1 MRSAFSM
8 IVMVLRSVI
17 PLQYGGSGRFQ
28 PWAPHQSSLRKITE
42 WLPFAA
48 RHARTKLSNARRS
61 AMDQDDLP
69 PPKRDNDPADEQTF
83 AGALGLTFAGFAWVA
98 IFAVLAGLM
107 LWGVIRWLG

>member
-1 MRSAFSM
+1 
-8 IVMVLRSVI
+8 
-17 PLQYGGSGRFQ
+17 
-28 PWAPHQSSLRKITE
+28 
-42 WLPFAA
+42 
-48 RHARTKLSNARRS
+48 
-61 AMDQDDLP
+61 MDQDDLP